1 MTTPVS
7 QSEDAVRDDGGP
19 AFGYI
24 AIHPGGNGGGATPI
38 GNLGMS
44 LRDYFAGQV
53 IAQII
58 AMYAADN
65 KCGIGVEHIA
75 RNTAA
80 HAYKVADALLAA
92 RKS

>member
-1 MTTPVS
+1 MTNPVS
-7 QSEDAVRDDGGP
+7 QSEDAVLDDGGP
-19 AFGYI
+19 AFPQGLS
-24 AIHPGGNGGGATPI
+24 AKGQFG
-38 GNLGMS
+38 GMS

>member
-19 AFGYI
+19 AFPQG
-24 AIHPGGNGGGATPI
+24 
-38 GNLGMS
+38 LS

-58 AMYAADN
+58 AMYAAAN